1 MGIAPCLVGADA
13 RLDLVDACGAALQL
27 LGGGHRVLQK
37 ADARGEASAVE
48 ASGEAGLDQAVH
60 VAGDV
65 RRALAQRLGQLGV
78 TQPIEGVAAQALST
92 RRARLTL
99 SWVRLVLMRSAP
111 SE

>member
-78 TQPIEGVAAQALST
+78 TQPIEGVAAQGLEYC
-92 RRARLTL
+92 RARLTL